1 MSHATLDHLVVMA
14 ASLDEGLAWCEATL
28 GVTPDAGGQHAFM
41 GTHNRLQRISSPAF
55 AGSYLEIIAVDP
67 QGQAPS
73 SHRRWFDMDDSAL
86 QAQVRSQ
93 GPQLTH
99 WVARVNGITQA
110 TEALRALGHAAG
122 TPQAASRQTP
132 RGLLAWQIGLRP
144 DGQRLLQGLLPTLIE
159 WGNQHPEANLA
170 EKGVALQQLQLL
182 HPDAAA
188 LHTALQA
195 LGLGSHPALQVAHAP
210 TPALAADLHTPKEPV
225 QLRSPL

>member
-1 MSHATLDHLVVMA
+1 MNGAGLDHLVVMA
-14 ASLDEGLAWCEATL
+14 ASLDEGLAWCEASL

-41 GTHNRLQRISSPAF
+41 GTHNRLLRISSPAF
-55 AGSYLEIIAVDP
+55 AASYLEIIAIDP
-67 QGQAPS
+67 QGQAPGG
-73 SHRRWFDMDDSAL
+73 HRRWFDMDDAAL

-99 WVARVNGITQA
+99 WVARVSGIAQA
-110 TEALRALGHAAG
+110 TEALRALGYGAG

-144 DGQRLLQGLLPTLIE
+144 DGQRMLQGLLPTLIE
-159 WGNQHPEANLA
+159 WGEQHPETSMAD
-170 EKGVALQQLQLL
+170 KGVALQQLQLL

-195 LGLGSHPALQVAHAP
+195 LGLGSHPALQVDHAA
-210 TPALAADLHTPKEPV
+210 TPALVAHLHTPKGLV
-225 QLRSPL
+225 QLRSQL

>member
-1 MSHATLDHLVVMA
+1 MSQAGLDHLVVMA
-14 ASLDEGLAWCEATL
+14 ASLEEGLAWCEATL

-41 GTHNRLQRISSPAF
+41 ATHNRLLRISSPAF
-55 AGSYLEIIAVDP
+55 AASYLEIIAIDP
-67 QGQAPS
+67 QGQAPG

-99 WVARVNGITQA
+99 WVARVNGIAQA

-122 TPQAASRQTP
+122 SPQAASRQTP

-159 WGNQHPEANLA
+159 WGEQHPEAGMA
-170 EKGVALQQLQLL
+170 DKGVALQQLQLL
-182 HPDAAA
+182 HPDADA
-188 LHTALQA
+188 LKTALQA
-195 LGLGSHPALQVAHAP
+195 LGLVGNPALQVAQAG
-210 TPALAADLHTPKEPV
+210 TPALVAHLHTPKGPV

>member
-1 MSHATLDHLVVMA
+1 MA
-14 ASLDEGLAWCEATL
+14 PSLEEGVAWCEASL
-28 GVTPDAGGQHAFM
+28 GVTPDAGGQHGFM
-41 GTHNRLQRISSPAF
+41 GTHNRLLRTSSPAF
-55 AGSYLEIIAVDP
+55 TASYLEIIAIDP

-99 WVARVNGITQA
+99 WVARVSGIAQA
-110 TEALRALGHAAG
+110 TDALRALGHAAG

-159 WGNQHPEANLA
+159 WGVQHPEGNLA
-170 EKGVALQQLQLL
+170 DKGVALQQLQLL
-182 HPDAAA
+182 HPDAEA
-188 LHTALQA
+188 LQTALQV
-195 LGLGSHPALQVAHAP
+195 LGLDGNPALQVAQAP
-210 TPALAADLHTPKEPV
+210 TPALVAHLQTPKGPV
-225 QLRSPL
+225 QLRSPA

>member
-1 MSHATLDHLVVMA
+1 MSQAGLDHLVVMA
-14 ASLDEGLAWCEATL
+14 ASLDEGLAWCEASL

-41 GTHNRLQRISSPAF
+41 GTHNRLLRISSPAF
-55 AGSYLEIIAVDP
+55 AASYLEIIAIDP
-67 QGQAPS
+67 QGQPPS
-73 SHRRWFDMDDSAL
+73 GHRRWFDMDDAAL
-86 QAQVRSQ
+86 QAEVRSQ

-99 WVARVNGITQA
+99 WVARINGIQQA

-159 WGNQHPEANLA
+159 WGEQHPEASMA
-170 EKGVALQQLQLL
+170 DKGVALQQLQLL
-182 HPDAAA
+182 HPDAPA

-195 LGLGSHPALQVAHAP
+195 LGLGNHPALQVDHAP
-210 TPALAADLHTPKEPV
+210 TPALVAHLHTPKGPV

>member
-1 MSHATLDHLVVMA
+1 MSQAGLDHLVVMA
-14 ASLDEGLAWCEATL
+14 ASLDEGLAWCEASL
-28 GVTPDAGGQHAFM
+28 GVTPDVGGQHAFM
-41 GTHNRLQRISSPAF
+41 GTHNRLLRISSPAF
-55 AGSYLEIIAVDP
+55 AASYLEIIAIDP

-73 SHRRWFDMDDSAL
+73 GHRRWFDMDDAAL

-99 WVARVNGITQA
+99 WVARANDIGQA
-110 TEALRALGHAAG
+110 TEALCALGHAAG
-122 TPQAASRQTP
+122 MPQAASRQTP

-159 WGNQHPEANLA
+159 WGEQHPEASMA
-170 EKGVALQQLQLL
+170 DKGVALQQLQLL
-182 HPDAAA
+182 HPDAPA

-195 LGLGSHPALQVAHAP
+195 LGLGNHPALQVDHAA
-210 TPALAADLHTPKEPV
+210 TPALVAHLHTPKGPV

>member
-1 MSHATLDHLVVMA
+1 MSHAALDHLVVMA

-41 GTHNRLQRISSPAF
+41 GTHNRLLRISSPAF

-73 SHRRWFDMDDSAL
+73 SHRRWFDIDDSAL

-99 WVARVNGITQA
+99 WVARVNGIAQA

-159 WGNQHPEANLA
+159 WGEQHPEASMA
-170 EKGVALQQLQLL
+170 DKGVALQQLQLL
-182 HPDAAA
+182 HPDADA
-188 LHTALQA
+188 LKTALQA
-195 LGLGSHPALQVAHAP
+195 LGLVGNPALQVAQAS
-210 TPALAADLHTPKEPV
+210 TPALVADLHTPKGPV